1 MFGVFVLEMLA
12 FPNLPQ
18 FFKDYDTN
26 IFGNSERFK
35 RGLFKCEIVLTDF
48 IDGDCEDAIRNVVE
62 KCLQNSEND
71 RCSSH
76 ELLQFCQMLE
86 S

>member
-18 FFKDYDTN
+18 FFEDYNTN
-26 IFGNSERFK
+26 IPGNSERFK
-35 RGLFKCEIVLTDF
+35 RDLFKREIVLTDF

-76 ELLQFCQMLE
+76 ELLRFCQKL
-86 S
+86 